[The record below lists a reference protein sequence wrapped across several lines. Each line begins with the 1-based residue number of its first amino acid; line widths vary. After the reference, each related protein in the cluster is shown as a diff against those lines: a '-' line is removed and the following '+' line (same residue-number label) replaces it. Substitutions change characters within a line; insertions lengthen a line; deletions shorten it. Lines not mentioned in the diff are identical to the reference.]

1 MLYLGDCLDILPTIT
16 QKIDL
21 VVVDL
26 PYGQTA
32 NKWDVCI
39 DLNKMWVELKKICK
53 ESCVFV
59 FFTTTKF
66 GVQLINSNPSWFRY
80 DFVWEK
86 SNSIGYLSAKISPL
100 RIHEMI
106 YIFSS
111 PDSYIKDLDTRDYF
125 RKIHKYINKPNKDI
139 RELFKQKGN
148 NHCWYYDSTQF
159 SILPELNYNQLINE
173 YKIND
178 MDGFIEFDKLKKQKQ
193 KHKKKYNPQMS
204 IGKPYVT
211 VGGHLDTNYNAT
223 NFAVINTGTRYPTS
237 ILKYQIDKKII
248 HSTQKPVLLLE
259 YLIKTYSN
267 EKDIV
272 LDFTMGSGSTGIA
285 CRSTKRQF
293 IGIEKDKDIY
303 YSAVNRLW

>member
-53 ESCVFV
+53 KSCVFV

-86 SNSIGYLSAKISPL
+86 SHTIGYLSAKISPL
-100 RIHEMI
+100 RTHEMI
-106 YIFSS
+106 YIFSTNEGI
-111 PDSYIKDLDTRDYF
+111 YIKDLEMRDYF
-125 RKIHKYINKPNKDI
+125 RKLHKYINKPCKEI
-139 RELFKQKGN
+139 KQILKQKGN
-148 NHCWYYDSTQF
+148 NHCWQYNSTQF
-159 SILPELNYNQLINE
+159 SIPVELNYKQLINE

-178 MDGFIEFDKLKKQKQ
+178 MEGFIEYAKLKK
-193 KHKKKYNPQMS
+193 KKDKKIYNPQMS
-204 IGKPYVT
+204 IGKPYVSS
-211 VGGHLDTNYNAT
+211 GGYFDKNYNAT
-223 NFAVINTGTRYPTS
+223 NVITINKGTRYPRS
-237 ILKYQIDKKII
+237 VLKYQIDKKSI
-248 HSTQKPVLLLE
+248 HTTQKPVLLLE

-293 IGIEKDKDIY
+293 IGIEKDEDIY